1 MLMLMLMLSS
11 GSCGSC
17 FGGWYNVSE
26 EESKFMV
33 LGIISNGTM
42 KWNISHMQ
50 TFLNYNTTA
59 NP

>member
-1 MLMLMLMLSS
+1 MLMLSS
-11 GSCGSC
+11 GSRGSC

-33 LGIISNGTM
+33 LGIIGNGTM